1 MAKLQSNQR
10 FYKLDIQS
18 AIDHSHTNYK
28 TTILTWSKLKM
39 KC

>member
-1 MAKLQSNQR
+1 MAKLQSNQ
-10 FYKLDIQS
+10 KLDIQS